1 MDLAV
6 AEDVAA
12 VLLAGDVVEDEH
24 DFFEAYSDLR
34 SGAERLADN
43 GIQLVAI
50 VGNHDVTVL
59 PRLAQAMPTVRVLG
73 IGGRWEAVSLER
85 GGVTANV
92 VGWSWPAAQV
102 TTSPL
107 GGLQDALQAL
117 APAPTLGLLHCDL
130 DQTRSVYAP
139 VRRTELPGA
148 VDAWLLGHVH
158 KPSFAADAA
167 GKWCGYLGSA
177 FGADPGEEGP
187 RGAWLLT
194 VADGGLT
201 AEHVPLSPLLYDTV
215 EVDVSHL
222 AAPADVSA
230 HVAGALEERCDALA
244 GLGDRCPVAVGVRL
258 RLVGSHELREEVEA
272 HVAEEDPREGEF
284 AFAGTSCFVHDVSF
298 EVYPRV
304 DVAAVAATDGPRALM
319 ARRLMLL
326 DGPPCAERE
335 RLIGGARAA
344 MLEAVRKGYKEL
356 DPPELTDDEVAA
368 TLRSAA
374 AGLLARMME
383 MAP

>member
-1 MDLAV
+1 MKLLCAADLHLGRQPSRVPGRLSHLAPRLTPAEAWRRLVDLAV

-73 IGGRWEAVSLER
+73 IGGRGEAVSLER

-194 VADGGLT
+194 VGDGGLT

-230 HVAGALEERCDALA
+230 HVAGALEERCD
-244 GLGDRCPVAVGVRL
+244 
-258 RLVGSHELREEVEA
+258 
-272 HVAEEDPREGEF
+272 
-284 AFAGTSCFVHDVSF
+284 
-298 EVYPRV
+298 
-304 DVAAVAATDGPRALM
+304 
-319 ARRLMLL
+319 
-326 DGPPCAERE
+326 
-335 RLIGGARAA
+335 
-344 MLEAVRKGYKEL
+344 
-356 DPPELTDDEVAA
+356 
-368 TLRSAA
+368 
-374 AGLLARMME
+374 
-383 MAP
+383 